1 MSGAVGRV
9 CPLNYR
15 YGARAIATAPLVF
28 AQTLYV
34 VGGLY
39 GNLQALDAIEALAAQ
54 EAGPVTLCFNGDFN
68 WFNCDARSFQAINQR
83 VLAHAAIQGNVE
95 AELLTGS
102 DEAGCGCGYPDE
114 VDAATVERS
123 NRIHARLK
131 RTAQQAPTLQKA
143 LSKLAMFA
151 RYQVGDCR
159 VAVVHGDADSLAGW
173 QFDGKHLAQV
183 CPGQDFDPAQAGW
196 LDNAFDQAK
205 VDVFASSHTCQ
216 PALLSLGGA
225 DDSRFVINN
234 GAAGMPNFEGLRA
247 GLITRIGVKASPH
260 QPLYGVRRDAVHVD
274 ALAVPYDHGQW
285 EYDFLSQWP
294 EGSDAYLSY
303 FQRITGHTGFTVA
316 QAMLAPAS
324 PTKSPG

>member
-1 MSGAVGRV
+1 MSDIAGRV
-9 CPLNYR
+9 CPLRYR
-15 YGARAIATAPLVF
+15 YGALAIASAPLVP
-28 AQTLYV
+28 ALTLYV

-39 GNLQALDAIEALAAQ
+39 GNLPALDAIEAMVAK

-68 WFNCDARSFQAINQR
+68 WFNCDANGFQAINQR
-83 VLAHAAIQGNVE
+83 VLAHAAIAGNVE

-102 DEAGCGCGYPDE
+102 DEAGCGCGYPDD

-131 RTAQQAPTLQKA
+131 QTAQQAPALQQA
-143 LSKLAMFA
+143 LSTLPMFA

-173 QFDGKHLAQV
+173 QFDGKHLARAA
-183 CPGQDFDPAQAGW
+183 PGD
-196 LDNAFDQAK
+196 AFDLAE

-216 PALLSLGGA
+216 PALLTLAGAEGG
-225 DDSRFVINN
+225 RIVINN

-247 GLITRIGVKASPH
+247 GLITRISLKASPH
-260 QPLYGVRRDAVHVD
+260 TPLYGVRRGAVHVD
-274 ALAVPYDHGQW
+274 ALAVPYDHAQW
-285 EYDFLSQWP
+285 EQDFLAQWP
-294 EGSDAYLSY
+294 EGSDAHQSY
-303 FQRITGHTGFTVA
+303 FKRITGHTGFTVA
-316 QAMLAPAS
+316 QALLAPGS